1 MSGYRVMNLM
11 ADFQEVSN
19 LLEDC
24 KTHTPHLKI
33 QEKVK
38 VKLKTNP
45 FNLDIMKSK
54 DWVKD

>member
-1 MSGYRVMNLM
+1 MNLM
-11 ADFQEVSN
+11 ADCQEVSN

-45 FNLDIMKSK
+45 FNLDIMKSEDWMK
-54 DWVKD
+54 D